1 MEALKLAIKNAV
13 TTGFVDEQTE
23 SFLEY
28 RPSILTNDPIINEK
42 VLTTILDEL
51 RTCESFFLSVAF
63 ITTGGISSL
72 MGTLLD
78 LQLKGVCGKILVSE
92 YLNFTEPEALRKIKQ
107 LSNVELKIAKESDF
121 HSKGFLFT
129 HSSYYTIIIGSSNIT
144 HSALTKNKEWNL
156 KVTAH
161 KDSELFSQTIKE
173 FNKVFDTS
181 HEVTNEY
188 LSKYSFVYNS
198 EKKLR
203 SGLRKALLK
212 DTEVKLLPNEMQK
225 LALQNLQKLRDV
237 GKNKA
242 LLISA
247 TGTGKTL
254 LSAFDVLREKPKRL
268 LFLVHRSNIANK
280 AMESFQQVIG
290 VEKTFS
296 LYSSKNLN
304 ENADYVFSTI
314 QTFSRDEHLLKFSKE
329 HFDYIVIDETH
340 RASAASYQKI
350 LNHFTPNFLL
360 GMTATPERTDSKDI
374 FEIFDY
380 NIAYEI
386 RLHDALEHEMLVPFH
401 YFGISDIEING
412 QLINE
417 NVKIKELTKIE
428 RVNHITEKIQLFGTD
443 DGIIRGLIFCSDIE
457 ECKLLSDEFN
467 NRGYKTLALDGNSSE
482 AERSRAIDLLETDD
496 LEIKLDYIFTV
507 DIFNEGI
514 DIPKVNQ
521 IVMLRPTQS
530 AIIFVQQLGRGLRK
544 FEGKSYVTVIDFIG
558 NYQNNFLVPIALF
571 GDRSYGKDNLR
582 KLVNRP
588 EKAIYG
594 ASTIYFDRIV
604 KERIFQSI
612 NNGKLQEKRMLVSD
626 YKSLKGK
633 IGRIP
638 KMMDFVNFGERDP
651 FQYVTK
657 FDSYY
662 AFLISQNESITL
674 TNKFNL
680 DLLTF
685 LSQEVLNPIRYV
697 DIHLLKTIIIEREI
711 SIENYFEKYELET
724 KNKLEA
730 KTFEHA
736 ISVANG
742 LFNTINENKKL
753 VKIGI
758 SRNYS
763 VLRIKNDKI
772 TFGENLAELSKIQ
785 DIKDQLIDLCNYSM
799 YKLQK
804 QSKTESVKNDFI
816 LNQKYTRKDVF
827 KILRWDENPVAQN
840 VGGYM
845 VEKNKKDCAIF
856 VNYHKEDTISATT
869 KYHDRFISRNE
880 LIWMSKNKRYLTSP
894 DVKSIS
900 NQKETNMRIPLFVKK
915 SNFEDTDFYFLGN
928 LKLIE
933 SSPRELTILDDNN
946 KNVPVVEFN
955 FLLENPVEKSLYDY
969 LLEDIPEE
977 KKGKK
982 TLKLN

>member
-13 TTGFVDEQTE
+13 TTGFVDEKTE

-51 RTCESFFLSVAF
+51 RSCESFFLSVAF
-63 ITTGGISSL
+63 ITTGGVASL

-78 LQLKGVCGKILVSE
+78 LQLKGVSGKILVSE

-144 HSALTKNKEWNL
+144 QSALTKNKEWNL

-161 KDSELFSQTIKE
+161 KDSELFGQTLAE
-173 FNKVFDTS
+173 FNKVFDSS
-181 HEVTNEY
+181 HWVTDEY
-188 LSKYSFVYNS
+188 LTKYSFVYNS

-203 SGLRKALLK
+203 QGLRKALLSN
-212 DTEVKLLPNEMQK
+212 TESKLVPNEMQK
-225 LALQNLQKLRDV
+225 LALANLVNLRKQ
-237 GKNKA
+237 GQNKA

-254 LSAFDVLREKPKRL
+254 LSAFDILHLKPKRI
-268 LFLVHRSNIANK
+268 LFLVHRANIANK
-280 AMESFQQVIG
+280 AMESFQKVIG
-290 VEKTFS
+290 NEKTFGF
-296 LYSSKNLN
+296 YSSKQLN
-304 ENADYVFSTI
+304 ENAEYLFSTI
-314 QTFSRDEHLLKFSKE
+314 QTFSRDEHLNKFSKQ

-350 LNHFTPNFLL
+350 LNHFTPEFLL
-360 GMTATPERTDSKDI
+360 GMTATPERTDSKDV

-412 QLINE
+412 QLIDE
-417 NVKIKELTKIE
+417 NVKISELNKVE
-428 RVNHITEKIQLFGTD
+428 RVDHIIEKTKLFGTD
-443 DGIIRGLIFCSDIE
+443 DGVIRGLVFCSKIE
-457 ECKLLSDEFN
+457 ECRFLSDEFN
-467 NRGYKTLALDGNSSE
+467 HKGFKTLTLDGSSSE
-482 AERSRAIDLLETDD
+482 SERSRAIDLLETDD

-571 GDRSYGKDNLR
+571 GDKSYGKDNLR

-612 NNGKLQEKRMLVSD
+612 NNGKLQENRMLVLD

-638 KMMDFVNFGERDP
+638 KMMDFVKFGERDP
-651 FQYVTK
+651 FQYVRK

-662 AFLISQNESITL
+662 AFLLGQKESISQI
-674 TNKFNL
+674 NKFQL
-680 DLLTF
+680 DLISF
-685 LSQEVLNPIRYV
+685 LSQEVLNPIRFA
-697 DIHLLKTIIIEREI
+697 DIHLLKTIITEREI
-711 SIENYFEKYELET
+711 AISEYFESYFEETNSQLE
-724 KNKLEA
+724 KSV
-730 KTFEHA
+730 FEHA
-736 ISVANG
+736 ICMING
-742 LFNTINENKKL
+742 LFNTINQNKKL

-763 VLRIKNDKI
+763 LLEITKNKI
-772 TFGENLAELSKIQ
+772 IIGNNLAELIE
-785 DIKDQLIDLCNYSM
+785 IKDVKEYLIDLCHYSI
-799 YKLQK
+799 YHLKK

-827 KILRWDENPVAQN
+827 RILQWEENPVAQN

-845 VEKNKKDCAIF
+845 VEKNKQDCAIF
-856 VNYHKEDTISATT
+856 VNYHKEDGISATT

-880 LIWMSKNKRYLTSP
+880 FIWMSKNKRYLTSP

-915 SNFEDTDFYFLGN
+915 SNFEDTDFYYLGN
-928 LKLIE
+928 LNLIE
-933 SSPRELTILDDNN
+933 NSPKELTILDDNN

-977 KKGKK
+977 KKKMK
-982 TLKLN
+982 N